1 MIISKIEY
9 GLGNQLFQYA
19 LGRRIAEEKKE
30 TLFLDLSWYE
40 KFDDKNGLTKRE
52 FLLNNFNTN
61 FQKYNSS
68 TAYRFEKKGVFK
80 KILLKIRKINHRL
93 YLKTGL
99 FESWAFRQSGLNP
112 INEAIKTKKD
122 IYLKGEWLTEAL
134 ISPIQN
140 ILQKELTLKT
150 KPNKTN
156 KLLLDQINN
165 SNSVL
170 VHIRRGDYVAKRMHD
185 LGGICT
191 EKYFNEAIA
200 LIEDKINAPHFY
212 VFSDDINW
220 ARNAFGETKFT
231 YISGNENT
239 PEEDLRLMMSCKHA
253 IISNSTFS
261 WWGAWLIKNSDK
273 VVICP
278 SIWNKQKKHLIDNLI
293 PNNWH
298 KIKINE

>member
-19 LGRRIAEEKKE
+19 IGRRIAEEKNE
-30 TLFLDLSWYE
+30 PLFLDLSWYE
-40 KFDDKNGLTKRE
+40 KFDDIKGQTKRE
-52 FLLNNFNTN
+52 FLLDKFNTDY
-61 FQKYNSS
+61 QTYKTSNSE
-68 TAYRFEKKGVFK
+68 RFEKKGLLK
-80 KILLKIRKINHRL
+80 TILLNVRKINHRL

-134 ISPIQN
+134 ISPIQHQ
-140 ILQKELTLKT
+140 LQKELTLNT
-150 KPNKTN
+150 EPNQTN
-156 KLLLDQINN
+156 KLFLEQITN

-170 VHIRRGDYVAKRMHD
+170 IHIRRGDYVAKRMHD

-191 EKYFNEAIA
+191 DHYFNEAIA
-200 LIEDKINAPHFY
+200 LIEDKITAPHFY
-212 VFSDDINW
+212 VFSDDITW
-220 ARNAFGETKFT
+220 ARNTFGETIFT
-231 YISGNENT
+231 YITGNEDA

-261 WWGAWLIKNSDK
+261 WWGAWLIKNRDK

-293 PNNWH
+293 PETWH

>member
-1 MIISKIEY
+1 MIVSKIEY

-61 FQKYNSS
+61 YQKYNSS
-68 TAYRFEKKGVFK
+68 TPYRFEKKGVIK
-80 KILLKIRKINHRL
+80 KILLKVRKINHRL

-112 INEAIKTKKD
+112 INEATKTKKD

-134 ISPIQN
+134 ISPVQH

-150 KPNKTN
+150 NPNKTN

-200 LIEDKINAPHFY
+200 LIESKVSNPHFY
-212 VFSDDINW
+212 VFSDDITW
-220 ARNAFGETKFT
+220 ARNTFGETMFT
-231 YISGNENT
+231 YITGNENA

-261 WWGAWLIKNSDK
+261 WWGAWLNKKQRESSDL
-273 VVICP
+273 
-278 SIWNKQKKHLIDNLI
+278 SKHL
-293 PNNWH
+293 
-298 KIKINE
+298 E